1 VDIRRKISEPFEK
14 SRWQGFGLS
23 WACPLSIALLAFALT
38 LGAPARSQQQPPP
51 ADSVVD
57 AARRAREHQANSTN
71 HPKIVTNDELS
82 APNATS
88 AATPDSPT
96 SPPASSS
103 PNVEQNAGPDVAE
116 APKPSSSGCDN
127 PNGERLKAE
136 LEAAQEEQQQLG
148 RELSYNPAGVSP
160 SDVDTRNFKPGSS
173 GLSVGATPRV
183 ETKPPSAA
191 QVAKVDVDERVASLT
206 RALRLACD
214 SPKEAKTD
222 SRIDEAEQKLRI
234 LQRQYDLDQNA
245 YYSQTN
251 YAADTAGK
259 ANLDAEQQQIQDL
272 QSEIDRLKEELA
284 SSKPNPPTS

>member
-1 VDIRRKISEPFEK
+1 MDIRRKISEPFEK
-14 SRWQGFGLS
+14 SKWQAFGAS
-23 WACPLSIALLAFALT
+23 WACPLSIAFLALT
-38 LGAPARSQQQPPP
+38 LGAPARSQQQTPP

-57 AARRAREHQANSTN
+57 AARRAREHQANSAN

-82 APNATS
+82 VPNAAN

-96 SPPASSS
+96 SSPVSPS
-103 PNVEQNAGPDVAE
+103 PNVAQNAAPDVAE
-116 APKPSSSGCDN
+116 APKPPADGCDN
-127 PNGERLKAE
+127 PNAERLKAE
-136 LEAAQEEQQQLG
+136 LEAAQGEQEQLR
-148 RELSYNPAGVSP
+148 RELSYNPAAISP
-160 SDVDTRNFKPGSS
+160 SDVDPRNFKPGSS
-173 GLSVGATPRV
+173 GLSVGVTPQI
-183 ETKPPSAA
+183 ETQPPSAA
-191 QVAKVDVDERVASLT
+191 QVAKVDVDEKIASLT

-222 SRIDEAEQKLRI
+222 SRLDEAEQKLRI

-284 SSKPNPPTS
+284 SSKPNLSTS